1 MTILWTLVLAIFTF
15 SLPTLAEVKVT
26 SSGCF
31 QERYYNPLFP
41 IVYLDYRYQIDWN
54 LYPNMSHVI
63 LACAKE
69 ALAHEYTYF
78 AITNYGVCVW
88 GPNGD
93 SITTV
98 ARAVPWC
105 FHGLGGHWLVSVY
118 NVSRSSNAFSVWTS
132 WGLWSACSKTCNGG
146 QRTRLRM
153 CSGGNDCKGN
163 SSQSQQ
169 CSNNECVIPV
179 NGGWSA
185 WEGWSRCSLTC
196 GGGFQTRMRTCTN
209 PPPSSGGAMCSGTSS
224 QSQPCNTNHCP
235 VNGGWSLWGA
245 WGSCS
250 KSCGDGSQVR
260 MRNCTSPPPSNGGA
274 LCVGSSSQSQSCNS
288 EACPSVCQ
296 EGAPAFD
303 QCGQRCACVRGRLVD
318 CVRIRKEFT
327 SMNHSERTLY
337 ISVVKTAS
345 TDPRLKKDYDNLI
358 NVHRQLF
365 VSGIHQSTH
374 FLTWHRYFI
383 LLYEN
388 LLRRVDCRFTVA
400 YWDWSAV
407 SGTAFSTSEPRSI
420 WNSSDS
426 GFGGDGEGFY
436 GCVQAGPFREDVWS
450 IVPLPEGSPPE
461 LGPRCLA
468 RMFFGDPPDNVAV
481 EKVLSIPPANFT
493 DFELMVRVN
502 LHDLVHCLIDG
513 TMCSLDSAAAPEF
526 FLHHGFID
534 KIWDDWQKKSES
546 HKKVFFST
554 ILQSMPGTQVLP
566 KDVIDLYTQPGNI
579 RVEYQ
584 PTMSVANEMP
594 LFRDE
599 GKEMDKSGK
608 RLSWRKPHRIPRLR
622 KRFSRLSDRI
632 FRLFHLSKAEI
643 KRAKE
648 LEKILQ
654 PKTAD

>member
-1 MTILWTLVLAIFTF
+1 
-15 SLPTLAEVKVT
+15 
-26 SSGCF
+26 
-31 QERYYNPLFP
+31 
-41 IVYLDYRYQIDWN
+41 
-54 LYPNMSHVI
+54 
-63 LACAKE
+63 
-69 ALAHEYTYF
+69 
-78 AITNYGVCVW
+78 
-88 GPNGD
+88 
-93 SITTV
+93 
-98 ARAVPWC
+98 
-105 FHGLGGHWLVSVY
+105 
-118 NVSRSSNAFSVWTS
+118 
-132 WGLWSACSKTCNGG
+132 
-146 QRTRLRM
+146 
-153 CSGGNDCKGN
+153 
-163 SSQSQQ
+163 
-169 CSNNECVIPV
+169 
-179 NGGWSA
+179 
-185 WEGWSRCSLTC
+185 
-196 GGGFQTRMRTCTN
+196 
-209 PPPSSGGAMCSGTSS
+209 MCSGTSS
-224 QSQPCNTNHCP
+224 ESQPCNTNHCP

-594 LFRDE
+594 LFR
-599 GKEMDKSGK
+599 G
-608 RLSWRKPHRIPRLR
+608 LSWRKPHRIPRLR